1 MARRKSDSP
10 QKAAMREMM
19 QGYLKENDISIK
31 SGNDVNS
38 IMRDMMSVLL
48 EGVLDEELNEEL
60 GYSKYDY
67 RNKET
72 DNSRNGHSR
81 KTMRTSYGDMDIA
94 IPRDRKGEYEPQLIP
109 KYQNTVTQ
117 DMEEK
122 IISMY
127 AKGMTTGDIEAHLKE
142 LYDLDISDSTI
153 SRITD
158 KIMPLVK
165 EWQERPLQE
174 IYAVVYMDAIH
185 YHVRSEGRIV
195 KRAVYIALGIDMDG
209 KKDVIGMYVGEN
221 EGAKFWLSIING
233 LKNRGVQDILI
244 ACVDGLNGFPQAIE
258 AVYPKTE
265 IQQCIIHQIRNTTN
279 YVSYKDLKK
288 LMADLK
294 MVYAAPDEAAALEEL
309 ESFGEKWNSKYPKIY
324 KSWSERWATLSTY
337 FKYPNEVRKLIYTTN
352 AIEGFNRQ
360 LRKVTKSKTVFP
372 SDDSLLKMLYLATMD
387 ITKNGPDAAGT
398 GPRYEPSWKSTLKN
412 GWKKQ
417 NSREI
422 YLTCAFLYM
431 YNADRAE
438 NQNLVSALSITI
450 NKILC
455 QFFEF
460 TQNLKRSR

>member
-1 MARRKSDSP
+1 
-10 QKAAMREMM
+10 MREMM

-48 EGVLDEELNEEL
+48 EGALDEELNEEL

-324 KSWSERWATLSTY
+324 KSWSEHWATLSTY

-360 LRKVTKSKTVFP
+360 LRKVTKSRTVFP

-387 ITKNGPDAAGT
+387 ITKKRT
-398 GPRYEPSWKSTLKN
+398 GRRRDW
-412 GWKKQ
+412 
-417 NSREI
+417 SRIRAQLEI
-422 YLTCAFLYM
+422 YFEERLEK
-431 YNADRAE
+431 AE
-438 NQNLVSALSITI
+438 
-450 NKILC
+450 
-455 QFFEF
+455 F
-460 TQNLKRSR
+460 